1 MDALPCNRRTIQAE
15 YWTVS
20 VERTSRG
27 SVVAE
32 PSPQGHA
39 HVVDGD
45 GARSSRNHLSERSPA
60 PKHGLPIVAAIAM
73 LALGIGALTFAPH
86 VPGMAARIPVL
97 SPVTGDASPVRPSVR
112 GSVKLE
118 RIVFASRR
126 DGRYHLHLIYPDGS
140 EETVLTFGLG
150 EETTPAW
157 SPSRDAIAFAGSIK
171 ARTSKV
177 TSDIYIVRAD
187 GTGLVRLTRG
197 PENDEDPSWSP
208 DGTRIVFTSSDRSTG
223 RTRIR
228 IANVDGSKASQ
239 LPQPPRGCLDREP
252 AWSPDGVTI
261 AFARQCLTQ
270 SSRLFLVHVDG
281 TGLHELEGFG
291 RTPDWSPD
299 GSKLAYTGWGREG
312 PAIYLVNADGSG
324 KVQLTTDGSG
334 DPVWS
339 PDGLRIAFTANEF
352 VALKLFVIN
361 IDGSDQ
367 RPLTAGMSNE
377 TNPSW

>member
-1 MDALPCNRRTIQAE
+1 VKDEPTK
-15 YWTVS
+15 
-20 VERTSRG
+20 
-27 SVVAE
+27 AE
-32 PSPQGHA
+32 PLVARTAAPRHA
-39 HVVDGD
+39 PGVDATGPGPD
-45 GARSSRNHLSERSPA
+45 RDTGSRRGLRS
-60 PKHGLPIVAAIAM
+60 GLALAAAVAALGA
-73 LALGIGALTFAPH
+73 GIGALRFASD
-86 VPGMAARIPVL
+86 VPSLGARIPGPPPAAGVA
-97 SPVTGDASPVRPSVR
+97 TPVRPAVR

-140 EETVLTFGLG
+140 EETDLTFGLG

-157 SPSRDAIAFAGSIK
+157 SPSRDMIAFAGSIK

-177 TSDIYIVRAD
+177 AADIYIVRAD

-228 IANVDGSKASQ
+228 IANIDGSRAAQ
-239 LPQPPRGCLDREP
+239 LPPPPKGCLDREP

-261 AFARQCLTQ
+261 AFARHCLTE
-270 SSRLFLVHVDG
+270 SSRLFLIHVDG
-281 TGLHELEGFG
+281 TGLHQLEGFG

-299 GSKLAYTGWGREG
+299 GSKLAYTGWGRYG

-339 PDGLRIAFTANEF
+339 PDGLRIAFTANEL

-367 RPLTAGMSNE
+367 RPLTPGMSNE

>member
-1 MDALPCNRRTIQAE
+1 MKPGLAIGAIV
-15 YWTVS
+15 TVLAS
-20 VERTSRG
+20 G
-27 SVVAE
+27 VA
-32 PSPQGHA
+32 
-39 HVVDGD
+39 
-45 GARSSRNHLSERSPA
+45 
-60 PKHGLPIVAAIAM
+60 
-73 LALGIGALTFAPH
+73 ALTFTRH
-86 VPGMAARIPVL
+86 FPGVGARIIYLPRVSAVATAARP
-97 SPVTGDASPVRPSVR
+97 DVRR
-112 GSVKLE
+112 SVKLE
-118 RIVFASRR
+118 RIVFASHR

-140 EETVLTFGLG
+140 GETELTSGLG

-157 SPSRDAIAFAGSIK
+157 SPSGDAIAFAGSIK

-177 TSDIYIVRAD
+177 ASDIYIVRAD
-187 GTGLVRLTRG
+187 GNGLVRLTTG

-208 DGTRIVFTSSDRSTG
+208 GGTRIVFTSSDRSTG
-223 RTRIR
+223 GTRIR
-228 IANVDGSKASQ
+228 IANIDGSRAAQ
-239 LPQPPRGCLDREP
+239 LPQPPKGCIDREP

-261 AFARQCLTQ
+261 AFARQCLGE
-270 SSRLFLVHVDG
+270 SSRLFLIRVDG
-281 TGLHELEGFG
+281 TGLLDLEGFG

-367 RPLTAGMSNE
+367 RPLTTGTSNE